1 MKGAEHFL
9 LRSGHMTGFS
19 RREFLKTGL
28 VGGLS
33 AALLPVGAVW
43 AASKRIATNDSG
55 VAIDGYDTTAYW
67 RAARALSGNQRHK
80 VMWQGT
86 PWHFATAEDAAQF
99 KTAPEKF
106 APKFGGFCTRA
117 LSFKKVVHGDPEVW
131 RIYQGNLYLFAQ
143 PVGGRKFDQGQDAM
157 IAKAQAYWDS
167 LG

>member
-1 MKGAEHFL
+1 MNGAEL
-9 LRSGHMTGFS
+9 YMQRSGHMAGFS

-28 VGGLS
+28 FGGLS
-33 AALLPVGAVW
+33 AALQPVGSVS
-43 AASKRIATNDSG
+43 AASNRIATNDSG

-67 RAARALSGNQRHK
+67 RAARSLSGNQRHK

-86 PWHFATAEDAAQF
+86 PWHFATAEDAAKFEANPQN
-99 KTAPEKF
+99 F

-117 LSFKKVVHGDPEVW
+117 LSFQKVVNGDPEVW

-143 PVGGRKFDQGQDAM
+143 PVGGRRFDQAQDAM